1 MQIRETFS
9 FEIST
14 KSVEGF
20 VIYIYVYQS
29 LFEDLRKVGF
39 IMD

>member
-1 MQIRETFS
+1 MQISETLS
-9 FEIST
+9 YQISA

-20 VIYIYVYQS
+20 MWYMYQS
-29 LFEDLRKVGF
+29 LFEDLCKVGF